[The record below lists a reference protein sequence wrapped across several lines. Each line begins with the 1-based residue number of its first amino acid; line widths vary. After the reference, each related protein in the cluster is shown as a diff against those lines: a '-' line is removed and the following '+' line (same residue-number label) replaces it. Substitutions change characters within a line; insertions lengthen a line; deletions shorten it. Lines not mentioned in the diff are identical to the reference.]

1 MLFRSLDDGNDKL
14 GYRMRNA
21 QVKKIPYTIVL
32 GDNERDNNT
41 VTYRKFGQ
49 KEQVTVSVDEFL
61 KLIEEEVKNRTR

>member
-1 MLFRSLDDGNDKL
+1 
-14 GYRMRNA
+14 MRNA

-49 KEQVTVSVDEFL
+49 KDQVTVSVEDFL
-61 KLIEEEVKNRTR
+61 KMVEEEVKTRKR